1 MKFETMVLRSLFVA
15 CMLVCGL
22 ILAGMVTAKPMPVQ
36 LAHSNSVSTLIASA
50 PASCTVPVAREIA
63 CPGVVG

>member
-22 ILAGMVTAKPMPVQ
+22 ILAGMVTAKPVPVQ
-36 LAHSNSVSTLIASA
+36 LANNHSVSTLLASA
-50 PASCTVPVAREIA
+50 PSSCTLPMAREIA
-63 CPGVVG
+63 CPSVLG

>member
-22 ILAGMVTAKPMPVQ
+22 ILAGMITAKPAPVQ
-36 LAHSNSVSTLIASA
+36 LANSNSVSALLASA
-50 PASCTVPVAREIA
+50 PATCALPLGGEIA
-63 CPGVVG
+63 CVRAVG

>member
-22 ILAGMVTAKPMPVQ
+22 ILAGMVTAKPVPVQ
-36 LAHSNSVSTLIASA
+36 LANGNPVSAVLASA
-50 PASCTVPVAREIA
+50 PASCTLPVAREIA

>member
-22 ILAGMVTAKPMPVQ
+22 ILAGMITAKPAPVQ
-36 LAHSNSVSTLIASA
+36 LANSSRISAVLASA
-50 PASCTVPVAREIA
+50 PSSCALPVAGEIA
-63 CPGVVG
+63 CVRAVG

>member
-22 ILAGMVTAKPMPVQ
+22 LLAGMVTAKPTPVQ
-36 LAHSNSVSTLIASA
+36 LANSNRVSALLVSA
-50 PASCTVPVAREIA
+50 PATCALPVAGEIA
-63 CPGVVG
+63 CVRVVG